1 MRSAFNLTGATS
13 IISHMVKSPV
23 REAVLKATPDEV
35 VWLALRILGFENDES
50 DETTEE
56 VTEGKSLASPEA
68 STQTS

>member
-1 MRSAFNLTGATS
+1 
-13 IISHMVKSPV
+13 MVKSPV
-23 REAVLKATPDEV
+23 REAVLKATPDDV